1 MDVAQSFHLRALRI
15 AARQL
20 GGEPQLRAYLTVPAS
35 DLYRW
40 MRGQEPVPQDVMTR
54 VIAFLA
60 EREAAAKPSSDSPAA
75 PVDGQKQNLV

>member
-1 MDVAQSFHLRALRI
+1 MGESFHLRALRI

-20 GGEPQLRAYLTVPAS
+20 GGKPQLRAYLSVPSS

-40 MRGQEPVPQDVMTR
+40 MRGQEPVPQSVMVK

-60 EREAAAKPSSDSPAA
+60 EREESPAPAIDA
-75 PVDGQKQNLV
+75 PQSAEEKRNLG

>member
-1 MDVAQSFHLRALRI
+1 MAQSFHLRALRI

-20 GGEPQLRAYLTVPAS
+20 GGEPQLRAYLAVPAT

-40 MRGQEPVPQDVMTR
+40 MRGQEPVPQDVVTR

-60 EREAAAKPSSDSPAA
+60 ERESANPAAGIPAAAA
-75 PVDGQKQNLV
+75 PGQKRNLV

>member
-1 MDVAQSFHLRALRI
+1 MGVAQSFHLRALRI

-20 GGEPQLRAYLTVPAS
+20 GGEPQLRAYLSVPAS

-40 MRGQEPVPQDVMTR
+40 MRGQEQVPQDVMTK

-60 EREAAAKPSSDSPAA
+60 EREAAANPAPDSPATPA
-75 PVDGQKQNLV
+75 TGQKRNLV

>member
-1 MDVAQSFHLRALRI
+1 MAESFHLRALRM

-20 GGEPQLRAYLTVPAS
+20 GGKPQLRAYLSVPSS

-40 MRGQEPVPQDVMTR
+40 MRGQEPVPQSVMVK

-60 EREAAAKPSSDSPAA
+60 EREQSPVPAIDTPENA
-75 PVDGQKQNLV
+75 EEKRNLG

>member
-1 MDVAQSFHLRALRI
+1 MAQSFHLRALRI

-20 GGEPQLRAYLTVPAS
+20 GGEPQLRAYLSVPAP

-40 MRGQEPVPQDVMTR
+40 MRGQEQVPQDVMTK

-60 EREAAAKPSSDSPAA
+60 EREAAAKPSPDSPATPA
-75 PVDGQKQNLV
+75 PGQKRNLV

>member
-1 MDVAQSFHLRALRI
+1 VAQSFHLRALRI

-20 GGEPQLRAYLTVPAS
+20 GGEPQLRAYLAVPAT

-40 MRGQEPVPQDVMTR
+40 LRGQEPVPQAVITK

-60 EREAAAKPSSDSPAA
+60 EREAETAPALPA
-75 PVDGQKQNLV
+75 PVAEPKRNLV

>member
-1 MDVAQSFHLRALRI
+1 VAQSFHLRALRI

-20 GGEPQLRAYLTVPAS
+20 GGEPQLRAHLAVPAS

-60 EREAAAKPSSDSPAA
+60 EREAAANPPADSPAVST
-75 PVDGQKQNLV
+75 PGQKPKLV

>member
-1 MDVAQSFHLRALRI
+1 MAQSFHLRALRI

-20 GGEPQLRAYLTVPAS
+20 GGEPQLRAYLEVSAT

-40 MRGQEPVPQDVMTR
+40 MRGQEPAPQDVMTR

-60 EREAAAKPSSDSPAA
+60 ERESANPAASIPAAAA
-75 PVDGQKQNLV
+75 PGQKRNLV

>member
-1 MDVAQSFHLRALRI
+1 M

-20 GGEPQLRAYLTVPAS
+20 GGEPQLRAYLTVPAT

-40 MRGQEPVPQDVMTR
+40 MRGEEPVPQAVMTR

-60 EREAAAKPSSDSPAA
+60 ERESAANAAPDSPAT
-75 PVDGQKQNLV
+75 PVAGQKRNLV